1 MPKKMSIK
9 QRINAGF
16 ILAAAFLLVLASN
29 RLNQRNFS
37 TVEQSVNSVFEDRLV
52 VQGYIYRLNNL
63 FHKMELAFV
72 NNELNESF
80 LTESSN
86 IERILSDFEKT
97 ELTIKESEYLS
108 DLRDSYVDLQL
119 MEKSLLAKNELG
131 RAEMKNEISSK
142 LARIN
147 NDLDELS
154 EVQLSEGRQLT
165 QRSQRSLGMNQLL
178 SSLEIVF
185 LVIIGILFLLIVFH
199 REKPSMQ
206 MVDEDS

>member
-16 ILAAAFLLVLASN
+16 ILAAAFILVLASN

-52 VQGYIYRLNNL
+52 VQEYIYRLNNL
-63 FHKMELAFV
+63 FHKKELALAK
-72 NNELNESF
+72 NELNTNT
-80 LTESSN
+80 LAESSD
-86 IERILSDFEKT
+86 IEKILSNFAKT
-97 ELTIKESEYLS
+97 ELTVKESRYLS
-108 DLRDSYVDLQL
+108 DLRSSYSELQE
-119 MEKSLLAKNELG
+119 MEKNLSVKNASG
-131 RAEMKNEISSK
+131 SAEMKRDISSK
-142 LARIN
+142 LTRIN

-178 SSLEIVF
+178 SRLEIVF

-199 REKPSMQ
+199 REKRGMQ
-206 MVDEDS
+206 LVEKDS

>member
-1 MPKKMSIK
+1 MPKNMSIK

-52 VQGYIYRLNNL
+52 VQEYIYRLNNL
-63 FHKMELAFV
+63 FHKKELALAK
-72 NNELNESF
+72 NETNAGT
-80 LTESSN
+80 LTQSSD
-86 IERILSDFEKT
+86 IETILSDFEKT
-97 ELTIKESEYLS
+97 ELTTKESKYLT
-108 DLRDSYVDLQL
+108 DLKSSYTELQL
-119 MEKSLLAKNELG
+119 MEENLSSNKGAGVAELKD
-131 RAEMKNEISSK
+131 RILSM
-142 LARIN
+142 LVRIN

-154 EVQLSEGRQLT
+154 EVQLNEGRQLT

-178 SSLEIVF
+178 STLEIVF

-199 REKPSMQ
+199 REKPSMKT
-206 MVDEDS
+206 VEEDS

>member
-37 TVEQSVNSVFEDRLV
+37 TVEQNVNSVFEDRLV
-52 VQGYIYRLNNL
+52 VQEYIYRLNNL
-63 FHKMELAFV
+63 FHKKELALAK
-72 NNELNESF
+72 NELNTNT
-80 LTESSN
+80 LTESSD
-86 IERILSDFEKT
+86 IEKILSDFAKT
-97 ELTIKESEYLS
+97 ELTVKESKYLS
-108 DLRDSYVDLQL
+108 DLRSSYSELQQ
-119 MEKSLLAKNELG
+119 MEKNLSIKNEPG
-131 RAEMKNEISSK
+131 SAEIKSGISSK
-142 LARIN
+142 LTRIN

-154 EVQLSEGRQLT
+154 GVQLSEGKQLT

-178 SSLEIVF
+178 SRLEIVF

-199 REKPSMQ
+199 REKRGMQ
-206 MVDEDS
+206 LVEEDS

>member
-16 ILAAAFLLVLASN
+16 ILAAAFILVLASN

-52 VQGYIYRLNNL
+52 VQEYIYRLNNL
-63 FHKMELAFV
+63 FHKKELALAK
-72 NNELNESF
+72 NELNTNM
-80 LTESSN
+80 LAESSD
-86 IERILSDFEKT
+86 IEKILSDFAKT
-97 ELTIKESEYLS
+97 ELTVKESRYLS
-108 DLRDSYVDLQL
+108 DLRSSYSELQE
-119 MEKSLLAKNELG
+119 MEKNLSVKNASG
-131 RAEMKNEISSK
+131 SAEMKRDISSK
-142 LARIN
+142 LTRIN

-178 SSLEIVF
+178 SRLEIVF

-199 REKPSMQ
+199 REKRGMQ
-206 MVDEDS
+206 LVEKDS

>member
-16 ILAAAFLLVLASN
+16 ILAAAFILVLASN

-52 VQGYIYRLNNL
+52 VQEYIYRLNNL
-63 FHKMELAFV
+63 FHKKELALAK
-72 NNELNESF
+72 NELNTNT
-80 LTESSN
+80 LAESSD
-86 IERILSDFEKT
+86 IEKILSDFAKT
-97 ELTIKESEYLS
+97 ELTVKESRYLS
-108 DLRDSYVDLQL
+108 DLRSSYSELQE
-119 MEKSLLAKNELG
+119 MEKNLSVKNASG
-131 RAEMKNEISSK
+131 SAEMKRDISSK
-142 LARIN
+142 LTRIN

-178 SSLEIVF
+178 SRLEIVF

-199 REKPSMQ
+199 REKRGMQ
-206 MVDEDS
+206 LVEKDS

>member
-1 MPKKMSIK
+1 MSIK

-16 ILAAAFLLVLASN
+16 ILAAAFILVLASN

-52 VQGYIYRLNNL
+52 VQEYIYRLNNL
-63 FHKMELAFV
+63 FHKKELALAK
-72 NNELNESF
+72 NELNTNT
-80 LTESSN
+80 LAESSD
-86 IERILSDFEKT
+86 IEKILSNFAKT
-97 ELTIKESEYLS
+97 ELTVKESRYLS
-108 DLRDSYVDLQL
+108 DLRSSYSELQE
-119 MEKSLLAKNELG
+119 MEKNLSVKNASG
-131 RAEMKNEISSK
+131 SAEMKRDISSK
-142 LARIN
+142 LTRIN

-178 SSLEIVF
+178 SRLEIVF

-199 REKPSMQ
+199 REKRGMQ
-206 MVDEDS
+206 LVEKDS

>member
-131 RAEMKNEISSK
+131 RAEVKNEISSK

>member
-52 VQGYIYRLNNL
+52 VQEYIYRLNNL
-63 FHKMELAFV
+63 FHKKELALAK
-72 NNELNESF
+72 NELSTNM

-86 IERILSDFEKT
+86 IEKILSDFAKT
-97 ELTIKESEYLS
+97 ELTVKESRYLS
-108 DLRDSYVDLQL
+108 DLRSSYSELQE
-119 MEKSLLAKNELG
+119 MEKNLSVKNASG
-131 RAEMKNEISSK
+131 SAEMKRDISSK
-142 LARIN
+142 LTRIN

-178 SSLEIVF
+178 SRLEIVF

-199 REKPSMQ
+199 RERPSMK
-206 MVDEDS
+206 MVEEDS